1 MSRPESEETM
11 KQYDVK
17 CPVCGK
23 TNHGLFLQETGGWM
37 ECENCGTDVEAVTFK
52 DGKALPFLTSAL
64 CIEILARAAV

>member
-1 MSRPESEETM
+1 M

-37 ECENCGTDVEAVTFK
+37 ECEYCGNDVEAVAFK
-52 DGKALPFLTSAL
+52 DGKRTHFLQSL
-64 CIEILARAAV
+64 